1 MNKCEQINRK
11 MGICP
16 TLLKKSLMENFSFYA
31 VCIPVFILYL
41 GISLPDK
48 LKYSHCLKSVRSWSF
63 SGLYFPAFG
72 LNTEIYC
79 EKYSVRM

>member
-1 MNKCEQINRK
+1 MWTDQQENGDLSNLTEEILN
-11 MGICP
+11 GE
-16 TLLKKSLMENFSFYA
+16 LLKFYA

-72 LNTEIYC
+72 LNTEIYS